1 VNKRGPSPL
10 SGQEASAVEPATPM
24 TCRLRARGFRA
35 YLDSQGVLLIAD
47 ATGRRRDVTR
57 YLPIDEVF
65 DELVAGLADDP
76 ELLDS

>member
-1 VNKRGPSPL
+1 
-10 SGQEASAVEPATPM
+10 
-24 TCRLRARGFRA
+24 
-35 YLDSQGVLLIAD
+35 LIAD

>member
-1 VNKRGPSPL
+1 
-10 SGQEASAVEPATPM
+10 M